1 VNVQL
6 PTDWKNGA
14 QGIYRGA
21 EGVYLIMT
29 NFQLIGIAVT
39 VVVLA
44 IVLVVLAR
52 VQKSR
57 RLRTR
62 FGPEYQRAV
71 QESGSASRGED
82 RLAKLEQRVER
93 FNIHP
98 LPFADRSRFAESW
111 RRVQANFVDAPEI
124 ALAEGD
130 QLVREVMTARGYPVV
145 DFEQQAA
152 DLSVN
157 HPLVVERYRA
167 GHAIALRHAEGK
179 ASTEDLRQAMIHYR
193 KLFDDLIG
201 EPEAAHART
210 ATA

>member
-1 VNVQL
+1 
-6 PTDWKNGA
+6 
-14 QGIYRGA
+14 
-21 EGVYLIMT
+21 MT
-29 NFQLIGIAVT
+29 NFQLIGI
-39 VVVLA
+39 VVVAA
-44 IVLVVLAR
+44 IVLPIVLIILAKA
-52 VQKSR
+52 QKSR

-62 FGPEYQRAV
+62 FGPEYKRAV
-71 QESGSASRGED
+71 QETGSAARGEE

-93 FNIHP
+93 FNIRP
-98 LPFADRSRFAESW
+98 LPAADRSRFAESW
-111 RRVQANFVDAPEI
+111 RLVQAKFVDAPEG

-130 QLVREVMTARGYPVV
+130 HLVREVMTARGYPVV

-157 HPLVVERYRA
+157 HPLVVEHYRA

-201 EPEAAHART
+201 ESEAARART